1 MKDEKDEIMKK
12 VQILK
17 KTERWNY
24 EKVIKMKKD
33 RKNKLWKNIEGLQ
46 QKNCRFTIYH
56 DHLLPSIIKTHSTN
70 I

>member
-1 MKDEKDEIMKK
+1 MKK
-12 VQILK
+12 VQRLK

-56 DHLLPSIIKTHSTN
+56 DYHPLSKLIQ
-70 I
+70 

>member
-1 MKDEKDEIMKK
+1 MKDEKDEKDDIMKK

-33 RKNKLWKNIEGLQ
+33 RKNK
-46 QKNCRFTIYH
+46 F
-56 DHLLPSIIKTHSTN
+56 
-70 I
+70 